1 MSYLTSIKANIT
13 RRNKIKKPH
22 RAIRVIKYARKLIV
36 HVNTSQK
43 ISNRK
48 NKHKPVHQ
56 KVQADASMKTK
67 RYNRD
72 MGGRPISLNSS
83 ETIPLERSQAG
94 EDIEITVKS
103 GVIRIAANQ
112 SKNAEDI
119 TLAFTC
125 RADTFKFHYP
135 ENLEL
140 TIEAITD
147 TTYIVKRVNRTE
159 PNTSDSVIDWIIQLH
174 IVRHET
180 NLENRLMKFFRLLTT
195 RLGKRT
201 SEGLLLEHT
210 LSHARIAEIIGSTR
224 STVSRTISTLRKSQK
239 IYIDELKGQMIL
251 PVD

>member
-1 MSYLTSIKANIT
+1 MY
-13 RRNKIKKPH
+13 
-22 RAIRVIKYARKLIV
+22 
-36 HVNTSQK
+36 QK
-43 ISNRK
+43 EQVS
-48 NKHKPVHQ
+48 V
-56 KVQADASMKTK
+56 SMKTERHYRGK
-67 RYNRD
+67 
-72 MGGRPISLNSS
+72 GGRPISLNSS

-94 EDIEITVKS
+94 EDIEITVES

-125 RADTFKFHYP
+125 RADIFKFHYP
-135 ENLEL
+135 ESLEL
-140 TIEAITD
+140 SIEAITD
-147 TTYIVKRVNRTE
+147 TTYIVETVKKTE
-159 PNTSDSVIDWIIQLH
+159 TNTSDSLIDWIIQLH

-195 RLGKRT
+195 KLGKRT
-201 SEGLLLEHT
+201 SEGLLLEQT

-224 STVSRTISTLRKSQK
+224 STVSRTISTLRKRQQ